1 MCIKAA
7 VLPAFTLAGFDTK
20 NIGMTV
26 SPIGRTADTL
36 HELEGAHRQL
46 YYSILLCSNGTIDV
60 TVDQL
65 HIALNANNAICIGPG
80 SVSSM
85 SLSAQATGWMVQFSP
100 DFILLPFAEKFDK
113 AYSCFAQNSYCLHT
127 LSKQEAINWQFYFHQ
142 MQREYQDNGHKGI
155 NVLRSY
161 LSILLEMIN
170 RDVSEIKKIR
180 KTTEKDRK
188 LNVFEQLV
196 EEKFSSQKLPSQYA
210 AEMFVSVNYLNRI
223 CQETKGTSSGEIIR
237 QRIALEAERLLNH
250 TGKTVSEIAHE
261 LGFERLSYFVT
272 FFKKHKGLSPEQ
284 YRKQN
289 T

>member
-7 VLPAFTLAGFDTK
+7 VLPAFTLDGFDTK
-20 NIGMTV
+20 KIGMMV
-26 SPIGRTADTL
+26 SPIGRTAGAL
-36 HELEGAHRQL
+36 SELEGTHRQL
-46 YYSILLCSNGTIDV
+46 YYSIILCSSGTINV
-60 TVDQL
+60 SVDKLQL
-65 HIALNANNAICIGPG
+65 ALDANNALCIGSG

-85 SLSAQATGWMVQFSP
+85 SLSAQATGWIIQFST
-100 DFILLPFAEKFDK
+100 DFILLPFAEKFGQ

-127 LSKQEAINWQFYFHQ
+127 LNKQEAVNWQFYLHQ

-161 LSILLEMIN
+161 LNILLEMIN
-170 RDVSEIKKIR
+170 RDVTATKTTRKI
-180 KTTEKDRK
+180 TEKDRK
-188 LNVFEQLV
+188 LGAFEQLV

-210 AEMFVSVNYLNRI
+210 AELFISVNYLNRI
-223 CQETKGTSSGEIIR
+223 CQETRGISSGELIR
-237 QRIALEAERLLNH
+237 RRIALEAERLLNH

-272 FFKKHKGLSPEQ
+272 FFKKHTGLSPEQ

-289 T
+289 P

>member
-7 VLPAFTLAGFDTK
+7 VLPAFTLDDFDTK

-26 SPIGRTADTL
+26 SPLGRTVKQLSGIEA
-36 HELEGAHRQL
+36 AHRQL
-46 YYSILLCSNGTIDV
+46 YYSIILCSKGTISIS
-60 TVDQL
+60 VDQL
-65 HIALNANNAICIGPG
+65 QIELQAGNALCIGSG

-85 SLSAQATGWMVQFSP
+85 SLSAQASGWLIQFSP
-100 DFILLPFAEKFDK
+100 DFILLPFFEKLDR

-127 LSKQEAINWQFYFHQ
+127 LSKQEMVNWQFYCHQ
-142 MQREYQDNGHKGI
+142 MQREYLDNGSMAVS
-155 NVLRSY
+155 VLRSY
-161 LSILLEMIN
+161 LNILLEMIN
-170 RDVSEIKKIR
+170 RNTDQARSIR
-180 KTTEKDRK
+180 KVTEKDRK

-223 CQETKGTSSGEIIR
+223 CQETKGQSSGEIIR
-237 QRIALEAERLLNH
+237 KRISLEAERLLCH

-261 LGFERLSYFVT
+261 LGFESLSYFVT
-272 FFKKHKGLSPEQ
+272 FFKKQKGLSPEQ